1 MAQSESHPL
10 QDLYDRDINF
20 KIETIWDGGFD
31 VALVDAMNGY
41 MARGNARTFEEAVQ
55 WLVQHADHHMASSW
69 PEEEP

>member
-1 MAQSESHPL
+1 
-10 QDLYDRDINF
+10 
-20 KIETIWDGGFD
+20 
-31 VALVDAMNGY
+31 MNGY